1 MARTGNA
8 RRLARS
14 GWLAVAL
21 GATVAI
27 ALAAGCSGGSDK
39 SAPTGEIRDDLLTDS
54 ATMMGWIEEI
64 TSQGIRRPGY
74 PAAEWTENWA
84 RDKFVEF
91 GLEDVTLDPV
101 AVQRWEP
108 LEWSL
113 VLSRPDGSGES
124 VSIPCYPV
132 PFSGNTPGVEG
143 DIEFLPPRAEGE
155 ELPDLTGKIAVLENT
170 FLALP
175 TSIFPPLWG
184 AWAYDPTNEVATHTQ
199 IVPFSSSFAEVLE
212 PVAEAGGLGVVGIL
226 RGLPWETDKYYVPY
240 DAVERHIPGVW
251 VSSSNGDR
259 LLEFLNGGPARGRL
273 QLVRSLEP
281 ATSHNVTGVLRGNS
295 DEWIIIGSHSDGPWA
310 SAVEDGGGI
319 ALVLAQARYWSRVP
333 QDQRPH
339 NLLFLLN
346 SGHMS
351 GGAGLIHFVET
362 NREFI
367 SNDVVLEVHLE
378 HPATQGRGENGRLLP
393 TEEPEFRWWFT
404 SWIPTL
410 ENAVASAICAEDM
423 ERSFIMPPEDFPP
436 GSVTPPTDAA
446 FFHPIAPIMSF
457 LTAPMY
463 LFDEADTPQMI
474 HEPSLVP
481 LTRAAIRVIES
492 MRGQTAAG
500 IRAER
505 YEPPRRTIPTCAELL
520 PAT

>member
-1 MARTGNA
+1 MRCRSNA
-8 RRLARS
+8 YWKHRGS
-14 GWLAVAL
+14 WLAVGLFA
-21 GATVAI
+21 VV
-27 ALAAGCSGGSDK
+27 AAGCSGGSDK
-39 SAPTGEIRDDLLTDS
+39 AVPTGEIREDLLTDS

-74 PAAEWTENWA
+74 PAAEWVESWA
-84 RDKFVEF
+84 RDRFVEL

-101 AVQRWEP
+101 AVKRWEP

-113 VLSRPDGSGES
+113 VLSRSVGSGAAPI
-124 VSIPCYPV
+124 SIPCYPV

-143 DIEFLPPRAEGE
+143 ELQFLPPRAEGE

-212 PVAEAGGLGVVGIL
+212 PVQEAGGLGVVGIL
-226 RGLPWETDKYYVPY
+226 RGLPWETDRYYVPY
-240 DAVERHIPGVW
+240 DAVERPIPGVW
-251 VSSSNGDR
+251 MSSSNGDQ
-259 LLEFLNGGPARGRL
+259 LLQYLEGGPVRGLLR
-273 QLVRSLEP
+273 VKRSLEP

-319 ALVLAQARYWSRVP
+319 ALVLAQARYWSRIP
-333 QDQRPH
+333 QEERPH
-339 NLLFLLN
+339 NLMFLLN

-351 GGAGLIHFVET
+351 GGAGLIHFVEK

-367 SNDVVLEVHLE
+367 SNEVVLEVHLE
-378 HPATQGRGENGRLLP
+378 HPAREGRGENGRLVP

-404 SWIPTL
+404 SFVPTL
-410 ENAVASAICAEDM
+410 ENAVASAICSEDL

-436 GSVTPPTDAA
+436 GSATPPTDAA

-481 LTRAAIRVIES
+481 LTRAAIRVIEA

-500 IRAER
+500 LRAER
-505 YEPPRRTIPTCAELL
+505 YAPPRRTIPSCIEREL
-520 PAT
+520 PST